1 MAPRPWPR
9 HVAARGPRT
18 WRGARPE
25 ASRRGDTT
33 PDWHAGPGTPLG
45 RAGPNLVSAWRRWP
59 QSRGGGA
66 HGGHVYGAS
75 SQSGGANRSR
85 SRLGGLDRGT
95 AASTEASLKMEAKKN
110 SGAGV
115 AQHAPPTPTGR
126 KSRTSHLPPPA
137 PRETTLLPQQE
148 ESGFL
153 GSANGRPPWLSQ

>member
-1 MAPRPWPR
+1 MSPREAR
-9 HVAARGPRT
+9 ARG
-18 WRGARPE
+18 
-25 ASRRGDTT
+25 
-33 PDWHAGPGTPLG
+33 AGPARTPRVVGPQPPNGT
-45 RAGPNLVSAWRRWP
+45 RAQARRWDASPNLVSAWRRWP

>member
-1 MAPRPWPR
+1 MSPREAR
-9 HVAARGPRT
+9 ARG
-18 WRGARPE
+18 
-25 ASRRGDTT
+25 
-33 PDWHAGPGTPLG
+33 AGPARTPRVVGPQPPNGT
-45 RAGPNLVSAWRRWP
+45 RAQARRWDAP
-59 QSRGGGA
+59 APTSSRHGGGGA

-148 ESGFL
+148 ESGFQ